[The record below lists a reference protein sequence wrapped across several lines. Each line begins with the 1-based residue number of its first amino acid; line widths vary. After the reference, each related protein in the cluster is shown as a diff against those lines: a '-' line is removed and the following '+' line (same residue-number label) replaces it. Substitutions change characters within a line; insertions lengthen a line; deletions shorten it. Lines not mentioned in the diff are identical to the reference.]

1 MDAVNV
7 AEAEAAAQQQAQAQA
22 TPGAMEQGIGAGLLS
37 FDADTAMRKGEKA
50 LKERESKI
58 QDMYGVSLKEHD
70 DFFKGL
76 GVLGKETEER
86 IRTDLD
92 GIKGSKNKAKSMALL
107 QAGLAILSAD
117 PSRGG
122 FAAIGEGAL
131 KGLGA
136 YKGDIKDLEERRDRM
151 VDRLDKLDGLR
162 RQEAIASQDGRQ
174 RIAQQRDQAILGLAK
189 EQQELANELGIKMP
203 FEVAKTNAQML
214 NQANNARIMADRTT
228 GTDRLREELRRHEP
242 GSPEYERI
250 LRRETDLS
258 RAQGASREDVAAIRD
273 PNYIKAVE
281 SLSRARMLRDA
292 NKDPK
297 KAAEHDEKVRRAEAD
312 VATARNR
319 AMSAGGGST
328 GGAASGTVD
337 ANNPLLRS

>member
-1 MDAVNV
+1 
-7 AEAEAAAQQQAQAQA
+7 
-22 TPGAMEQGIGAGLLS
+22 
-37 FDADTAMRKGEKA
+37 
-50 LKERESKI
+50 
-58 QDMYGVSLKEHD
+58 
-70 DFFKGL
+70 
-76 GVLGKETEER
+76 
-86 IRTDLD
+86 
-92 GIKGSKNKAKSMALL
+92 LL

-131 KGLGA
+131 KGLSA

-189 EQQELANELGIKMP
+189 EQQELANELGIKIP

-214 NQANNARIMADRTT
+214 NQTHNARITADRTT
-228 GTDRLREELRRHEP
+228 ESERLLAKLREHKP
-242 GSPEYERI
+242 GSPEYNRI
-250 LRRETDLS
+250 LDDIAAVS
-258 RAQGASREDVAAIRD
+258 RAQFAGREDVAAIRD
-273 PNYIKAVE
+273 PNYIKAVDR
-281 SLSRARMLRDA
+281 LNMARMLRDA

-297 KAAEHDEKVRRAEAD
+297 KVAEHDEKVRIAEAD

-337 ANNPLLRS
+337 ANNPLLGS